1 MVRTYF
7 DATFTWDSDSY
18 TANGT
23 NALGSVYSQIGATGV
38 GQANNGA
45 AGAVAKGTLGVYYA
59 FIQFAGFTMGKA
71 ISPFSAPW
79 TAYPGNSSF
88 DGLVG
93 GGGTVTGVNQFV
105 YTAQFG
111 NGVSGTIGV
120 QDPTQYYQAGVL
132 NFGVVGTGLGPGW
145 RQ

>member
-1 MVRTYF
+1 MVRTFF
-7 DATFTWDSDSY
+7 DATFTWTDDTYNAS
-18 TANGT
+18 GT
-23 NALGSVYSQIGATGV
+23 NALGSVYSQIGSTGF
-38 GQANNGA
+38 GQANNGSSGSVA
-45 AGAVAKGTLGVYYA
+45 AGTLGVYYA

-79 TAYPGNSSF
+79 TAYPGNNF

-93 GGGTVTGVNQFV
+93 GGGTVTGVNQFI
-105 YTAQFG
+105 YTAEFG
-111 NGVSGTIGV
+111 SGVSGTVGV

-132 NFGVVGTGLGPGW
+132 NFGVFGTGNGTG

>member
-1 MVRTYF
+1 MRPSPGNRH
-7 DATFTWDSDSY
+7 AI
-18 TANGT
+18 TANSA
-23 NALGSVYSQIGATGV
+23 NALGSVYSQIGTTRL

-45 AGAVAKGTLGVYYA
+45 AGAVANGTLGVYYA

-71 ISPFSAPW
+71 ISPFSL
-79 TAYPGNSSF
+79 PGPTIRATIF

-111 NGVSGTIGV
+111 NGVSGTFGF

-132 NFGVVGTGLGPGW
+132 NFGSPVSPELRNGGY
-145 RQ
+145 RHQ